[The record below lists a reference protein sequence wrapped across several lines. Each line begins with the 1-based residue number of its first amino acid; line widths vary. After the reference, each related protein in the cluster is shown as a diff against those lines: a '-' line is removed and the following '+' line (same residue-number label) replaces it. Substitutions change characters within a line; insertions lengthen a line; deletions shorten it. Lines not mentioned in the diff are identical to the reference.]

1 MTEFQES
8 EYSPVEG
15 IGTDLSAPVSSI
27 SSDFEKGFE
36 QETSSNRSLSLEELN
51 KLEPL
56 DRIKA
61 IGKEFGL
68 LVKDPDPNCK
78 KCFGRGYLAVKEN
91 GEVIPCECVNDLVN
105 DLKLAGQ
112 NRITGLPRNREERR
126 KFRKNM
132 RKAIFGSLIPNKIE
146 RKRAKRKK
154 GKK

>member
-1 MTEFQES
+1 MEIPAS
-8 EYSPVEG
+8 EYSSIEG
-15 IGTDLSAPVSSI
+15 IGVDLSTPVSSV
-27 SSDFEKGFE
+27 SSDFE
-36 QETSSNRSLSLEELN
+36 QQTSSNNSLSVEELN

-68 LVKDPDPNCK
+68 VVKDPDPNCK

-91 GEVIPCECVNDLVN
+91 GEVIPCECVNDIVN

-132 RKAIFGSLIPNKIE
+132 RKAIFGCLIPGKIE
-146 RKRAKRKK
+146 RKRSKRKK

>member
-1 MTEFQES
+1 MTEVQGT
-8 EYSPVEG
+8 EYTSIEG

-27 SSDFEKGFE
+27 SSDFD
-36 QETSSNRSLSLEELN
+36 QTTSADQSLTLEELN

-68 LVKDPDPNCK
+68 VVRDPDPNCK

-91 GEVIPCECVNDLVN
+91 GEVIPCECVNDIIN

-132 RKAIFGSLIPNKIE
+132 RKAIFGCLVPGKIE